1 VGARALKALVLG
13 SGAAWPIPR
22 LGCDCPQ
29 CTSSDPR
36 DARLRSSL
44 LLDGRVLIDAGP
56 DVYHQLMR
64 ARAVPEI
71 VLITHHHYDHVLGLH
86 ALAKLGRLPLHLTK
100 ESERGVRAIFPRLD
114 FRVMHLTPGVKLE
127 LGEGLVAQPFDVPH
141 SQATRTVAFRFTFP
155 SGATL
160 VYAPDIGAPPDS
172 KLARN
177 ADVLM
182 LDGST
187 RDQRP
192 GGHMPIS
199 EGLEV
204 AKQLKAKRTVFTHV
218 GHRTGTFVE
227 LEAWLDGAAEVA
239 YDGLEIQL

>member
-1 VGARALKALVLG
+1 MLG
-13 SGAAWPIPR
+13 SSGAWPIPR
-22 LGCDCPQ
+22 LGCDCLQ
-29 CTSSDPR
+29 CTSSDTR
-36 DARLRSSL
+36 DRRLRSSL
-44 LLDGRVLIDAGP
+44 LLDSRVLIDAGP

-64 ARAVPEI
+64 AQAVPET
-71 VLITHHHYDHVLGLH
+71 VLITHHHYDHILGLH
-86 ALAKLGRLPLHLTK
+86 SLAKLGRLPLHMTK
-100 ESERGVRAIFPRLD
+100 ECERGVRGVFPRLD

-127 LGEGLVAQPFDVPH
+127 LGEGLVAQAFDVPH

-160 VYAPDIGAPPDS
+160 VYAPDIGGPPES
-172 KLARN
+172 KLARG
-177 ADVLM
+177 ADVLI

-199 EGLEV
+199 DGVKV
-204 AKQLKAKRTVFTHV
+204 AQRLKAKRTLFTHV

-227 LEAWLDGAAEVA
+227 LEGWLDGAAEVA
-239 YDGLEIQL
+239 YDGLEIEL